1 MIVVCREP
9 VLLKQCQ
16 GGNTYGSIEFAH
28 GLPPLTLI
36 FFHQARMSLVGEI
49 GKDRTDWL
57 QAVETRDVVRV
68 QFVPLIQQPSIVFA
82 RDGQN
87 HEEFCLFDLRRQRPI
102 AILLS
107 EKHLGS
113 KPAVI

>member
-1 MIVVCREP
+1 MIIVCSEP
-9 VLLKQCQ
+9 ILLKECQCSD
-16 GGNTYGSIEFAH
+16 THGSIEFAH

-36 FFHQARMSLVGEI
+36 FFHQTRMRLVGEI

-57 QAVETRDVVRV
+57 QTVETRYVVRV
-68 QFVPLIQQPSIVFA
+68 QFVPLIQQSSILLA

-87 HEEFCLFDLRRQRPI
+87 HEKFVLFDFRWQRTI

-107 EKHLGS
+107 EKHLCN
-113 KPAVI
+113 KP